1 MVEIRINTDE
11 IAKQLRWYQ
20 REQLPFATSLAL
32 NAVANDVAADV
43 TASMDTELDR
53 PTPFTKMAF
62 MTKTGKFKGKRSS
75 KRDLKVSIIA
85 DKVQA
90 EYLLFQVEGGVRKP
104 KKQAILVPTLKA
116 PKDKYGNI
124 SRATRRRYA
133 QPTGTLFHAGERE
146 NKEPGVYKRTRRS
159 AAEMLAA
166 YELQTEYKP
175 RLKIYETAAK
185 SVNAN
190 FNRRMIEALR
200 RALNTM
206 KA

>member
-43 TASMDTELDR
+43 TASMDTELNR

-75 KRDLKVSIIA
+75 KRDLRVSIIA

-146 NKEPGVYKRTRRS
+146 NKQPGVYKRTRRS

-190 FNRRMIEALR
+190 LNRRMIEALR